1 MKKFKVPHTFVL
13 ISSIVVLMAIATYI
27 VPAGQYDTV
36 KNENGKTLVVAGSFH
51 KVEKSPQGLFAVFK
65 SPIKGIVDA
74 AEIIAFIL
82 IIGGAFKIVFMSGA
96 VNAAISKTAKKMKG
110 KEILVIPVMMI
121 LFSAGGAV
129 FGMAE
134 ETIPFIIIF
143 VPFSLALGY
152 DSIVGAAIP
161 FVGSGLGF
169 AGAMFNPFTVG
180 IAQGIAELKPFSGVG
195 YRTLCWVIIT
205 IVGVGFVMLYAR
217 KIKKDPTKSPMY
229 ELDKQ
234 TRKELPDFD
243 IEDVKFTTSHKLVIG
258 AFALGMATLIFG
270 VLKWGWYI
278 EEICALFLGIGI
290 VCAVLARI
298 NANKAADYFIEG
310 AKDLSGAALI
320 VGIARGI
327 LVVAKDGKIID
338 TILHSTAGLV
348 EGVPHFIS
356 SWLMFAVQTCINFL
370 IPSGSGQAALTMP
383 IMAPLGDLIGL
394 KRQIV
399 VLAYQFGDG
408 FTNLIVPTSAVLL
421 GVLMM
426 AKIPWTKWAKW
437 ILPLQLILVAIG
449 CILLSVAVAVNFS

>member
-13 ISSIVVLMAIATYI
+13 IFSIVILMAIATYI

-36 KNENGKTLVVAGSFH
+36 QGENGKELVVAGSYH
-51 KVEKSPQGLFAVFK
+51 QVEKTPQGLWSILK
-65 SPIKGIVDA
+65 SPIRGIVDA

-96 VNAAISKTAKKMKG
+96 VNAAISRTARKLRG
-110 KEILVIPVMMI
+110 KEILVIPVMML

-134 ETIPFIIIF
+134 ETIPFIIVF
-143 VPFSLALGY
+143 VPLSIALGY
-152 DSIVGAAIP
+152 DSIVGTAIP

-195 YRTLCWVIIT
+195 YRTVCWIIVTVI
-205 IVGVGFVMLYAR
+205 GVIFVMLYAR
-217 KIKKDPTKSPMY
+217 KIKKNPEKSPMY
-229 ELDKQ
+229 ELDKEWKKQ
-234 TRKELPDFD
+234 LPDFQM
-243 IEDVKFTTSHKLVIG
+243 EEVKFTKSHKLVIT
-258 AFALGMATLIFG
+258 AFALGMGLLVFG

-290 VCAVLARI
+290 VCAILAKM

-327 LVVAKDGKIID
+327 LIIAKDGKIID
-338 TILHSTAGLV
+338 TILHHTAGLV
-348 EGVPHFIS
+348 EGVPHAVS
-356 SWLMFAVQTCINFL
+356 SWLMFFVQTCINFF

-421 GVLMM
+421 GCLMM
-426 AKIPWTKWAKW
+426 AKIPWTKWARW
-437 ILPLQLILVAIG
+437 ILPLQIIFVILG
-449 CILLSVAVAVNFS
+449 CILLSIAVAINFS